1 MDLDIV
7 DPLTAFAEMGVER
20 NRERVKKA
28 CDRFGTAESYAEEA
42 EQMDA
47 LDDAVHS
54 LRASVDL
61 LWQMREAE
69 SNPQLLDPSVWDG
82 RVQKL
87 RYEREARTWGD
98 PLRVLANVKHRLVGL
113 PRDSRGARDVLAY
126 QLIEAL
132 RRLVS
137 RTPPAFSYA
146 EDFVVW
152 LLHLANTP
160 EGISVTGAEAPQ
172 EREVRE
178 ARARWLKNEPTTGCN
193 STMGERVISEAQSS
207 GLRKEALEGLEP
219 PLEWPE
225 VLWHFYQ
232 DLEEA
237 PEEIQN
243 AWKSVLRQVG
253 GPRRP
258 CAECGDEFEVRRTHP
273 YQRRHRRCSERR
285 KKQIQRE
292 RKRSTSTVRPG

>member
-1 MDLDIV
+1 MDRDIV
-7 DPLTAFAEMGVER
+7 GSLTAFAEMGVEM
-20 NRERVKKA
+20 NRQRVKKA
-28 CDRFGTAESYAEEA
+28 CDRFGTAESYEEEA
-42 EQMDA
+42 EQVGA
-47 LDDAVHS
+47 LDNAVHS

-61 LWQMREAE
+61 LGQMREAE
-69 SNPQLLDPSVWDG
+69 SNPQLLDPSVWDW

-87 RYEREARTWGD
+87 RYEREVRSWAD
-98 PLRVLANVKHRLVGL
+98 PLRALENVKRRLAGL
-113 PRDSRGARDVLAY
+113 PGDSRGARDVLAY

-132 RRLVS
+132 RRLIS

-152 LLHLANTP
+152 LLHLANTS
-160 EGISVTGAEAPQ
+160 EGMTVTGAEAPQ

-178 ARARWLKNEPTTGCN
+178 ARARWLKNEPVKGCN
-193 STMGERVISEAQSS
+193 STMGERVISEARSS

-219 PLEWPE
+219 PLEWTE

-232 DLEEA
+232 NLEE
-237 PEEIQN
+237 ERKEIQT

-258 CAECGDEFEVRRTHP
+258 CAECGDEFEVRPTHP
-273 YQRRHRRCSERR
+273 YQRRHRWCSERR
-285 KKQIQRE
+285 KKRIQRE
-292 RKRSTSTVRPG
+292 RKRSTSIA